1 MAAGSPLVIWDPVYR
16 TSMGIGP
23 AAGQDRATCLA
34 LAGPL
39 WHPRSRSASEASLA
53 EPDLL
58 SDCLAGPRP
67 PALPGRALDPP
78 RRMAAWPGESSD
90 SGGDDFSDA
99 ADSLADVLAA
109 ADFWAD
115 VLD

>member
-1 MAAGSPLVIWDPVYR
+1 MNAVSCLVSRYSLLEFNCVFLKYTYVWSHLMAGV
-16 TSMGIGP
+16 T
-23 AAGQDRATCLA
+23 A
-34 LAGPL
+34 LA
-39 WHPRSRSASEASLA
+39 RRASEASLA

-58 SDCLAGPRP
+58 RDCLAGPRP
-67 PALPGRALDPP
+67 PALSGRALDPP
-78 RRMAAWPGESSD
+78 RRLAAWPGESSE

-99 ADSLADVLAA
+99 ADSLADDLAA